1 MLLTAFNLFSLLFTT
16 LQNYILRKCV
26 SSIFDFWNTGVTT
39 EIPMLV
45 YNWVYTTPAM
55 GIGGAIF
62 FGYSS
67 ALLGISGFESSSN
80 YVENQKPGV
89 FPKTLRNMWVR
100 FKAKERHANG
110 AL

>member
-1 MLLTAFNLFSLLFTT
+1 
-16 LQNYILRKCV
+16 
-26 SSIFDFWNTGVTT
+26 
-39 EIPMLV
+39 MLV

-100 FKAKERHANG
+100 IQIKRLVSRSQCFDTTFHYNSCNYC
-110 AL
+110 

>member
-1 MLLTAFNLFSLLFTT
+1 
-16 LQNYILRKCV
+16 
-26 SSIFDFWNTGVTT
+26 
-39 EIPMLV
+39 MLV

-89 FPKTLRNMWVR
+89 FPKTLRNMWVSILS
-100 FKAKERHANG
+100 EG
-110 AL
+110 AAREWSTVVIVKLIFFFS

>member
-1 MLLTAFNLFSLLFTT
+1 M
-16 LQNYILRKCV
+16 R
-26 SSIFDFWNTGVTT
+26 SSIFDFLNTGVTT

-100 FKAKERHANG
+100 SCN
-110 AL
+110 

>member
-1 MLLTAFNLFSLLFTT
+1 
-16 LQNYILRKCV
+16 
-26 SSIFDFWNTGVTT
+26 
-39 EIPMLV
+39 MLV

-89 FPKTLRNMWVR
+89 FPKTLRNMWVSILS
-100 FKAKERHANG
+100 EG
-110 AL
+110 AAREWSTVVIVKLIFIS